1 MKINHFT
8 IAFALIF
15 LTYITLIEI
24 SNKEQISITEHLEEM
39 DRYFQ
44 SAIDDGAGKLVT
56 SENENL
62 VVHKEKSAE
71 AFLMSIYSSMG
82 ILDSPDKQELLR
94 EYLPI
99 FAVTEESGF
108 YVLYSDEYKDATG
121 KKSFSKRWSE
131 KIPYV
136 YEDDDFVYN
145 FTLED
150 NVILYDKND
159 LLNTTSEM
167 KVISIDYHEM
177 ITSEK
182 YENFRNIRPNNFML
196 NEESYELRKRE
207 TIIGLLEKNI
217 NYYVNQHN
225 IIAQQYGVLYEFA
238 MPVID
243 ESEWVRSI
251 IGPSII
257 VFFQGYPYEGT
268 EETYNRFCVAGA
280 QISKNTAYYVE
291 DLGTYCIYHKYGC
304 NHILDE
310 TKVTTYYSK
319 KESAQAGA
327 YACSICFPNT
337 GVHK

>member
-1 MKINHFT
+1 MKMNHFT

-15 LTYITLIEI
+15 LTYTALIEL
-24 SNKEQISITEHLEEM
+24 SNKEQISIAEHLENM

-56 SENENL
+56 SENERL
-62 VVHKEKSAE
+62 VVHKEQSAE
-71 AFLMSIYSSMG
+71 AFFMSLYSSMG

-94 EYLPI
+94 EYLPV

-108 YVLYSDEYKDATG
+108 YVLYSDEYTDATG
-121 KKSFSKRWSE
+121 NKSFSKRWSE

-136 YEDDDFVYN
+136 YEDEDFVYN

-150 NVILYDKND
+150 NVILYDKNGI
-159 LLNTTSEM
+159 LNTPGDI
-167 KVISIDYHEM
+167 KVVSIDYHEM
-177 ITSEK
+177 LANEK
-182 YENFRNIRPNNFML
+182 YENFRKIRPDNFML
-196 NEESYELRKRE
+196 DEVSYEQKKRD
-207 TIIGLLEKNI
+207 TIIGVLETYM

-225 IIAQQYGVLYEFA
+225 RIAKQYGILYEFT
-238 MPVID
+238 MPVVD
-243 ESEWVRSI
+243 ESEWVRSV

-268 EETYNRFCVAGA
+268 KETYHRFCVAGA
-280 QISKNTAYYVE
+280 QISKKTAYYVE
-291 DLGTYCIYHKYGC
+291 DLGTYCIYHKYRC
-304 NHILDE
+304 NHVLDE

-319 KESAQAGA
+319 KESAKAGA
-327 YACSICFPNT
+327 YACPICFPNT